1 MDYRPRYAAFARL
14 FEYPG
19 ADYLEVVRALQ
30 LELET
35 SCPEAAPDLA
45 RFSANL
51 APRRF
56 AEIEELYFRT
66 FDLAAQCAPYVSVHL
81 FGEESFKRAE
91 LMTALAEAYAGA
103 GLARGT
109 ELPDH
114 LAVVLK
120 QASTL
125 PEWQELSSEC
135 LLRAV
140 AGMGDESEK
149 AQNPYQHVFAA
160 LFTLLF
166 SELGLTRQQA
176 QRHVAKQSTPL
187 RRADGH
193 VSPGPVLG
201 LEVTCGS
208 PGRFA
213 EERERG

>member
-1 MDYRPRYAAFARL
+1 MDGQHRYASFARI

-19 ADYLEVVRALQ
+19 AGYLAQLGALRADLAAH
-30 LELET
+30 
-35 SCPEAAPDLA
+35 CPEAATELA
-45 RFSANL
+45 RFEASL
-51 APRRF
+51 APRRL

-91 LMTALAEAYAGA
+91 LMTALAEAYAVA
-103 GLARGT
+103 GLDRGT

-120 QASTL
+120 LASTL
-125 PEWQELSSEC
+125 PEWKELSSEC

-140 AGMGDESEK
+140 SGMREEAEK
-149 AQNPYQHVFAA
+149 AQNPYRDAFAA
-160 LFTLLF
+160 LFTLLVA
-166 SELGLTRQQA
+166 ELGLTRQQA
-176 QRHVAKQSTPL
+176 ERHVAKQSTPL